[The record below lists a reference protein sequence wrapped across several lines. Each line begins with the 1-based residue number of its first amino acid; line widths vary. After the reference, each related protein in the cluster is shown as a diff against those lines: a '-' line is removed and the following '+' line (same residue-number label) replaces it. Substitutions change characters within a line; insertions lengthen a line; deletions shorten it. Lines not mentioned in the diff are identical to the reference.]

1 MRATITGEVDF
12 IWSSLVAAV
21 LRVQQRGLNLVPG
34 HLDHHGASD
43 QPVKRPRR
51 AAKDAGEEQHHLLLV
66 DLLLPGF
73 AFTREAGLTIII
85 G

>member
-1 MRATITGEVDF
+1 VDF

-21 LRVQQRGLNLVPG
+21 LRAQQRGLNLVPG
-34 HLDHHGASD
+34 HLNDGASE
-43 QPVKRPRR
+43 QPVKGPGAPLKIR
-51 AAKDAGEEQHHLLLV
+51 AKKQHHLLLV